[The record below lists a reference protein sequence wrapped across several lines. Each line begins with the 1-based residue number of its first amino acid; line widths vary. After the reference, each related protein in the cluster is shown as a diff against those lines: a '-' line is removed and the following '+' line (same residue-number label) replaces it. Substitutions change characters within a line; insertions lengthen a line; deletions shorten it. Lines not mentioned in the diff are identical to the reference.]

1 MLVQEQRAE
10 GERIAR
16 YHALELPG
24 GEMSAVLDRQDRRFT
39 MDAELELA
47 HELRRADQ
55 DERTARPVRCF
66 GFARPVGGRLI

>member
-39 MDAELELA
+39 MDAELDCDAQTKTSAPLVLCDA
-47 HELRRADQ
+47 SASL
-55 DERTARPVRCF
+55 
-66 GFARPVGGRLI
+66 GRLAAA